1 MSDISDTE
9 KLDASERIRI
19 GLDFLNM
26 FVDKKGKLNV
36 TKMREKLEQYEA
48 RIAELEAENQRAR
61 DEVTRLEG
69 IIARWGEHTQMYE
82 ARIAELEAACEKAEY
97 ELDWHSDELRKLE
110 AEEQL
115 FNKTF
120 DAQQVIIEELRA
132 ENWRLRDALNAISH
146 DAEDTEIVRMAVN
159 ALLGGG
165 ENG

>member
-1 MSDISDTE
+1 MSTRLLEAIVDIQHWLKHDIDEPCGSC
-9 KLDASERIRI
+9 IRFDELQLAAMELI
-19 GLDFLNM
+19 
-26 FVDKKGKLNV
+26 K
-36 TKMREKLEQYEA
+36 TSEA
-48 RIAELEAENQRAR
+48 RIAE
-61 DEVTRLEG
+61 
-69 IIARWGEHTQMYE
+69 
-82 ARIAELEAACEKAEY
+82 
-97 ELDWHSDELRKLE
+97 LE